1 MCSID
6 TLMQAIK
13 NVFIGRSH
21 VPASYHPLVTQRRG
35 EAQAELL
42 QLVVVGQDEE
52 GPLQA
57 AHLLHLAHHAL
68 VDAVHDL
75 LWRSASRERDRKR
88 KRERMCERERETERE
103 RECV

>member
-6 TLMQAIK
+6 LLMQDVK
-13 NVFIGRSH
+13 HVCIGRPH
-21 VPASYHPLVTQRRG
+21 APASCYPLVTQRRG
-35 EAQAELL
+35 VAQAELL

-75 LWRSASRERDRKR
+75 LWRRASRGLGRGEGVLLVLEVDYKI
-88 KRERMCERERETERE
+88 
-103 RECV
+103 